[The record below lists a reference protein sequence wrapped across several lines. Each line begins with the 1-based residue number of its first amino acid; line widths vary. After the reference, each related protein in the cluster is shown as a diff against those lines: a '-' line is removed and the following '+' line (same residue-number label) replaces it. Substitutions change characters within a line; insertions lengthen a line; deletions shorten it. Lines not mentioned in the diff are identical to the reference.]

1 MTAKE
6 PLLARALTL
15 LTQSVTVMP
24 IRLALVAILLAACGQ
39 EKIDVRKGETADYN
53 HGALLV
59 AVDKFVGAGRT
70 PEAYGELAQTVLE
83 LRSGMDRSVA
93 KEAELK
99 LMVLALGPVQSVQQK
114 PMTEQVD
121 RLALTVWPTL
131 LSPPIEADELNQ
143 KRDPKAGELM
153 PKPGEDAHG
162 YLLRLCGGV
171 LASDCK
177 QVVPEMQGAVISA
190 LATRKAT
197 ERVRNAVA
205 DCLMCSAD
213 PGWHEAVRSWEALD
227 RNANSWINDV
237 EHRADPDNWPVAGS
251 AAELDAKLP
260 EAEVDATGEVVI
272 GEQKYGPANR
282 VQALRELRG
291 DNTAIALHLRPET
304 SLAQVRGLLADVTK
318 AGATRVAIVARAP
331 QYPWERKIYW
341 LAETGGMHTGLRS
354 SDSLQLLL
362 HAVDAVAGPGTIARV
377 D

>member
-1 MTAKE
+1 MRAKE
-6 PLLARALTL
+6 PPLGRALTL
-15 LTQSVTVMP
+15 LSQLTTHMP
-24 IRLALVAILLAACGQ
+24 TRLALVAILFAACGQ

-59 AVDKFVGAGRT
+59 AVDKFVAAGRT
-70 PEAYGELAQTVLE
+70 PDAYGELAQTVLE

-99 LMVLALGPVQSVQQK
+99 LMVLALVPVQAVQQK
-114 PMTEQVD
+114 PMADQVD
-121 RLALTVWPTL
+121 KLALTVWPTL
-131 LSPPIEADELNQ
+131 LSPPLEADELNQ
-143 KRDPKAGELM
+143 KRDSKSAELL
-153 PKPGEDAHG
+153 PKPGEDQRT
-162 YLLRLCGGV
+162 YILRLCGGV
-171 LASDCK
+171 LASNCK
-177 QVVPEMQGAVISA
+177 QVVPEFQGAVISA

-205 DCLMCSAD
+205 DCVMCSAD

-227 RNANSWINDV
+227 RNANTWINDV

-260 EAEVDATGEVVI
+260 EAEINATGEI
-272 GEQKYGPANR
+272 IAGDQKYGAAKR
-282 VQALRELRG
+282 VEALRELRG
-291 DNTAIALHLRPET
+291 DSTAIALHMRPEM
-304 SLAQVRGLLADVTK
+304 SLAQVRGLLDDAAK
-318 AGATRVAIVARAP
+318 AGASRIAVVARAP
-331 QYPWERKIYW
+331 QYPWERKVYW
-341 LAETGGMHTGLRS
+341 LAETGGMKTGLRQ